1 MLRIVRYLSKA
12 EIVQMLIALV
22 SIVGQIWF
30 DLTLPDY
37 MADITQLVETP
48 GSEMSDIWIAGG
60 KMLLVSLGSVA
71 CAVVTGFIAA
81 RVGASFSQR
90 LRSLEFKKVES
101 FGPAEMNRFLHR
113 IAHHPLHE
121 RHHADSDVRDHGPDD
136 ADQSTDHGRV
146 GRVQNREQRP

>member
-90 LRSLEFKKVES
+90 LRSLEFKKVEN
-101 FGPAEMNRFLHR
+101 FGPAEPFLHR

-121 RHHADSDVRDHGPDD
+121 RHHADPDVRDHGSDD
-136 ADQSTDHGRV
+136 ADQSADHGRV
-146 GRVQNREQRP
+146 GRMQNREQRP

>member
-71 CAVVTGFIAA
+71 CAVVAGFIAA
-81 RVGASFSQR
+81 RVGASSANVCA
-90 LRSLEFKKVES
+90 RSNTRRWK
-101 FGPAEMNRFLHR
+101 A
-113 IAHHPLHE
+113 
-121 RHHADSDVRDHGPDD
+121 SDR
-136 ADQSTDHGRV
+136 RK
-146 GRVQNREQRP
+146 

>member
-48 GSEMSDIWIAGG
+48 GSEMSDIWIASARRSAN
-60 KMLLVSLGSVA
+60 V
-71 CAVVTGFIAA
+71 CA
-81 RVGASFSQR
+81 
-90 LRSLEFKKVES
+90 RSNSRKWKT
-101 FGPAEMNRFLHR
+101 
-113 IAHHPLHE
+113 
-121 RHHADSDVRDHGPDD
+121 SDR
-136 ADQSTDHGRV
+136 RK
-146 GRVQNREQRP
+146 